1 MELMLNFYVYA
12 LFFASIIVM
21 SRIKKNAKMSR
32 YYKREPKRST
42 SSYR

>member
-21 SRIKKNAKMSR
+21 SRMKKNSKMSR
-32 YYKREPKRST
+32 YYKNQPKKSS
-42 SSYR
+42 SSY